1 MNPFPLPK
9 VGDRIILGD
18 VLGYQIAT
26 VYAVNEKTRC
36 ITKIERNAF
45 WWTWDEEFADAVP
58 YTKLTCYLQGI
69 EYEENT

>member
-9 VGDRIILGD
+9 VGDRIILGHFFD
-18 VLGYQIAT
+18 YSIVK
-26 VYAVNEKTRC
+26 VYAVDEEHRN
-36 ITKIERNAF
+36 ITKTERNAF
-45 WWTWDEEFADAVP
+45 WWSWDIELDDAMP